1 MSNLSSYCLGLDIS
15 LNSTGYAILDSSKNL
30 IDFGVFAYK
39 TSKNEEGTKELLYK
53 KIKFQSKKLIE
64 LLEQYKPEKVF
75 IEKPSFGSFKF
86 SNSITPIIEVTGVLK
101 FILGD
106 YNYIPEAYPPTTVK
120 KIATGKGNAK
130 KEEVQIAIKKLY
142 PSLDSA
148 IYPSDVYDAIA
159 IGLTGLIKEK
169 EKENA
174 QIF

>member
-1 MSNLSSYCLGLDIS
+1 MTELEVYYLALDIS
-15 LNSTGYAILDSSKNL
+15 LNSTGYAVLNQDQKL
-30 IDFGVFAYK
+30 IDFGTFAYK
-39 TSKNEEGTKELLYK
+39 TNKDEEGTKELLYK
-53 KIKFQSKKLIE
+53 KIKFQSKKLTE

-159 IGLTGLIKEK
+159 IGLTGLIKK